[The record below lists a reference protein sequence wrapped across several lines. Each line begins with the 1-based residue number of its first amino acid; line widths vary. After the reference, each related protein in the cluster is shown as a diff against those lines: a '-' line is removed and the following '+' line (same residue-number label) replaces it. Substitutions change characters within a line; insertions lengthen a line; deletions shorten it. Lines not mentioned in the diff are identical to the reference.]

1 MKTKVMTRKCTQI
14 GVEQTE
20 GNKRSYPYLY
30 PIKDLAQKASIE
42 ASMCASTKEASWKVS
57 QFKESL
63 KEASKCAPTKET
75 SWEVS

>member
-42 ASMCASTKEASWKVS
+42 ASMCASTKEAS
-57 QFKESL
+57 
-63 KEASKCAPTKET
+63 
-75 SWEVS
+75 